1 MKRAIRLRKPGQFL
15 RARREGKKW
24 DVPLFTLQAVGNRRR
39 TSRCGFVV
47 SKRIGIAVIR
57 NRAKRR
63 LREAVRLVY
72 NQIAPGWDLVL
83 IVRSPLV
90 AEADFAQLSASVI
103 QALQRAG
110 VWRDSL
116 PPNQH

>member
-15 RARREGKKW
+15 HARREGKKW
-24 DVPLFTLQAVGNRRR
+24 DTPLFTLQAVVNRRR
-39 TSRCGFVV
+39 TTRCGFVV

-63 LREAVRLVY
+63 LRETVRLVY
-72 NQIAPGWDLVL
+72 SQIMPGWDLVF
-83 IVRSPLV
+83 IVRSRLV
-90 AEADFAQLSASVI
+90 AEADFEQLSVSVV

-110 VWRDSL
+110 VWRDSPL
-116 PPNQH
+116 PNQH